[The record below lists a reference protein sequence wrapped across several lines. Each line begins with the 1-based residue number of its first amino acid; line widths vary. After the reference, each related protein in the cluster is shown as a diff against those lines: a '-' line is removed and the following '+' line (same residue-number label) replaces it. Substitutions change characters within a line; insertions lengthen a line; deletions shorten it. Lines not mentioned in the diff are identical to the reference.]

1 MLLWWTS
8 QYSSWLVA
16 SQIGVGSVPLYLP
29 LIPAYWT
36 LLSGLVRTLGFWSEW
51 HLKTCL
57 IPRRHSPISIVL
69 DAY

>member
-1 MLLWWTS
+1 
-8 QYSSWLVA
+8 
-16 SQIGVGSVPLYLP
+16 VPLYLP

-51 HLKTCL
+51 LLKTCL